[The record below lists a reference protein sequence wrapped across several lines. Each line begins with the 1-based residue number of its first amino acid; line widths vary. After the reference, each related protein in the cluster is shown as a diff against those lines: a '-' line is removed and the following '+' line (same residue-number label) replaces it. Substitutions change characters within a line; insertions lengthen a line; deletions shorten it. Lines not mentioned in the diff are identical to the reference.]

1 MRKTALIIGIT
12 GQDGSYLAHY
22 LLSLGYRVV
31 GTTRDLYNCDLS
43 RLTLLSIKDDLEL
56 QQLNPFDFRSV
67 VNIFKSVQPEEVYNL
82 SGLSSVGLS
91 FQFLLNALIQ
101 LSQLRALCLKR

>member
-1 MRKTALIIGIT
+1 M
-12 GQDGSYLAHY
+12 
-22 LLSLGYRVV
+22 
-31 GTTRDLYNCDLS
+31 
-43 RLTLLSIKDDLEL
+43 SIKDDLEL

-91 FQFLLNALIQ
+91 FQFPVECLDSIISVTSTLLEAIKFFDNNIKLFTAGSSECFGNVPNNPANEKTLLI
-101 LSQLRALCLKR
+101 L